1 MSKASDQA
9 YQIVRAKILDGSIQ
23 PGSQITED
31 DIASLCG
38 SSRTP
43 VREAMQRLL
52 TDMFLERSESNRWSV
67 SKWSNESIEDLIELR
82 AMLESYV
89 AGHAARAMTPEIL
102 LRLKATSSAFR
113 QAIAPPIPDVDAFL
127 RANSE
132 FHSLVLEAAGSDLL
146 VTMMRRLMLV
156 PIVYRTAQ
164 RYSRQRM
171 KQSLADHDS
180 LIAAFQSRDPSLA
193 SAIMTVHI
201 RRARTTFFGQPME

>member
-9 YQIVRAKILDGSIQ
+9 YQIVRAKILDGTIQ

-31 DIASLCG
+31 DIAALCG
-38 SSRTP
+38 ISRTP

-52 TDMFLERSESNRWSV
+52 SDMFLERSESNRWSV
-67 SKWSNESIEDLIELR
+67 TKWSNDSIEDLFELR

-89 AGHAARAMTPEIL
+89 AGHAARSMSNDIL
-102 LRLKATSSAFR
+102 AKLKATSLAFR
-113 QAIAPPIPDVDAFL
+113 AAIAPQVPDVDAFL

-132 FHSLVLEAAGSDLL
+132 FHGLILEAAGSDLL

-164 RYSRQRM
+164 RYSRQRL
-171 KQSLADHDS
+171 KQSLSDHDS
-180 LIAAFQSRDPSLA
+180 LIAAFQARDSSLA

-201 RRARTTFFGQPME
+201 RRARTTFFGQTSE